1 MPLSDKI
8 FHDVLKLP
16 YRLHIRYKRIKNP
29 VGTTYILLHGLA
41 DTGELWAP
49 LLPVLPKNTNYIVVD
64 LLGHGKSKH
73 PSITN
78 FYSAYRQAINVR
90 FTYATLGLTGPVVL
104 IGHSFGSLVATE
116 FAYHY
121 KRISKRLILC
131 APPVYR
137 EPLSKRTIALR
148 QESILRE
155 LYRQILKQ
163 PKAVSLSYDIANKLN
178 LLGFSKTNLNA
189 DNFIGFEST
198 LRAGIMNQYAEKH
211 LGDVKIPV
219 TIIYGVTDP
228 FIVSKNFTKLATI
241 NPHIAIKTL
250 LGGHAVRKNTLKAI
264 VDAIEK

>member
-121 KRISKRLILC
+121 KRISKQLILC

-137 EPLSKRTIALR
+137 EPSSKRTLALR

-155 LYRQILKQ
+155 IYRQILKQ
-163 PKAVSLSYDIANKLN
+163 PKAVSLSYDIASKLK
-178 LLGFSKTNLNA
+178 LLGFSKTNLSA
-189 DNFIGFEST
+189 DNFASFEST
-198 LRAGIMNQYAEKH
+198 LRAGIISQYAEKH
-211 LGDVKIPV
+211 LIDIKIPIS
-219 TIIYGVTDP
+219 IIYGMADP
-228 FIVSKNFTKLATI
+228 FIVSRNFTKLASI
-241 NPHIAIKTL
+241 NPHIAVKPL
-250 LGGHAVRKNTLKAI
+250 LGGHAVRKNTLKVI
-264 VDAIEK
+264 VESIEK